1 MKIVV
6 LDISSRNPVLYNP
19 CLCNHLGEI
28 DSQENTVYLLSITDY
43 GNRHFYKHFKLLRLL
58 PEKYDGSS
66 SLVKK
71 AVRAIEVLVNYIIV
85 FFFILFKQPDVLH
98 IQWLPLVDICSIE
111 FYFLLLFKSIS
122 KVNIILTMHNIYPHR
137 LPINKRQK
145 YKKRFLKV
153 ASKID
158 GFMVHL
164 LSAKKEF
171 TSEYGIPEE
180 IVYVAYHGIF
190 TPNEYTP
197 STQKNER
204 FTMVMY
210 GYQNR
215 YKGTDILL
223 EALKLLPFD
232 VLQQTETYILGKTEN
247 GLYEKY
253 ENDLDRLHIKWINKY
268 VSDDLLYNTIG
279 KADLILLPY
288 RKISQ
293 SGVLLLAISY
303 LKPILTSD
311 LPSFKETLEGYDS
324 SMFFESENPF
334 SLANKIGQYVE
345 GSFDVSQILKVLK
358 ALNVKYSWRS
368 TAIATMEAYKATSLI
383 KCKSGIYEFKN

>member
-1 MKIVV
+1 
-6 LDISSRNPVLYNP
+6 
-19 CLCNHLGEI
+19 
-28 DSQENTVYLLSITDY
+28 
-43 GNRHFYKHFKLLRLL
+43 
-58 PEKYDGSS
+58 
-66 SLVKK
+66 
-71 AVRAIEVLVNYIIV
+71 
-85 FFFILFKQPDVLH
+85 
-98 IQWLPLVDICSIE
+98 
-111 FYFLLLFKSIS
+111 
-122 KVNIILTMHNIYPHR
+122 
-137 LPINKRQK
+137 
-145 YKKRFLKV
+145 
-153 ASKID
+153 
-158 GFMVHL
+158 
-164 LSAKKEF
+164 
-171 TSEYGIPEE
+171 
-180 IVYVAYHGIF
+180 
-190 TPNEYTP
+190 
-197 STQKNER
+197 
-204 FTMVMY
+204 MVMY

-293 SGVLLLAISY
+293 SGVLLLAMSY

-345 GSFDVSQILKVLK
+345 GSFDVSQILKALK
-358 ALNVKYSWRS
+358 AN
-368 TAIATMEAYKATSLI
+368 
-383 KCKSGIYEFKN
+383 

>member
-6 LDISSRNPVLYNP
+6 LDISSRNPVLYDP

-71 AVRAIEVLVNYIIV
+71 AVRAIEVFVNYIIV

-111 FYFLLLFKSIS
+111 FYFLLLFKCIS

-197 STQKNER
+197 STQKQYCVKLI
-204 FTMVMY
+204 F
-210 GYQNR
+210 NR
-215 YKGTDILL
+215 L
-223 EALKLLPFD
+223 
-232 VLQQTETYILGKTEN
+232 
-247 GLYEKY
+247 
-253 ENDLDRLHIKWINKY
+253 
-268 VSDDLLYNTIG
+268 
-279 KADLILLPY
+279 
-288 RKISQ
+288 
-293 SGVLLLAISY
+293 
-303 LKPILTSD
+303 
-311 LPSFKETLEGYDS
+311 
-324 SMFFESENPF
+324 
-334 SLANKIGQYVE
+334 
-345 GSFDVSQILKVLK
+345 
-358 ALNVKYSWRS
+358 
-368 TAIATMEAYKATSLI
+368 
-383 KCKSGIYEFKN
+383 